1 MFFTLPGEAA
11 EADLTQRQ
19 RVARETA
26 RTIPRIMGTLA
37 AGFRECGDGI
47 QPSQLRMLMMM
58 HGGTVSP
65 SDLAEQMEVSLP
77 TISKSLAG
85 LERRG
90 WIERTVDADDRRRVL
105 LGVTEDGRT
114 KMRESFDAGI
124 VQLEAALSSAS
135 DEELDRIEAGLEGL
149 HAVFARS
156 MPEHHHRGRH
166 CRRPEK
172 GSDRNR

>member
-1 MFFTLPGEAA
+1 MFFMHHDEIA
-11 EADLTQRQ
+11 ETDLTQRQ

-26 RTIPRIMGTLA
+26 RTIPRIMGTLS
-37 AGFRECGDGI
+37 AGFRESGEGI
-47 QPSQLRMLMMM
+47 HPSQLRTLMMM
-58 HGGTVSP
+58 HGGAVSP
-65 SDLAEQMEVSLP
+65 SELADTMEVSLP

-90 WIERTVDADDRRRVL
+90 WIERTADASDRRRVL
-105 LGVTEDGRT
+105 LGMTEEGRT

-135 DEELDRIEAGLEGL
+135 DEELDRIEAGLESL
-149 HAVFARS
+149 HAVFTRS
-156 MPEHHHRGRH
+156 MPEHHHKGRH

-172 GSDRNR
+172 GSDQNQ